1 MALFLHNC
9 DARRAHKHDLR
20 PYSSLHYF
28 VDVLAEEDVVAHPAV
43 GSLVVS
49 QSQVLDRGLCLCLL
63 LVLTSS
69 FIFVFVCSNTTIIK
83 SQWVI

>member
-28 VDVLAEEDVVAHPAV
+28 VDVLAEEDVIAHPAG

-69 FIFVFVCSNTTIIK
+69 CIFVFVCSNTTIIK